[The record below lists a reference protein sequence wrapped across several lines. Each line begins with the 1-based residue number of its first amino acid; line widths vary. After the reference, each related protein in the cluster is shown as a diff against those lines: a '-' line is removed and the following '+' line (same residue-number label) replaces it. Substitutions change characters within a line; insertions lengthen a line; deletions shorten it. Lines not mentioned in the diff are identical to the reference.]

1 MTQAAQAAAKEVAD
15 MLKLDDKTDQPRPK
29 PQQSKLSPEEQEF
42 FNQKAP
48 GEPDDNQEGQSDSGA
63 APSNEQSAEASTS
76 DEQPSEEPQQAD
88 VQPSEVSSD
97 NCKFKVLNQ
106 VRFRALNPVK
116 KPRIRPFF
124 RTFS

>member
-1 MTQAAQAAAKEVAD
+1 
-15 MLKLDDKTDQPRPK
+15 MLKLDDKSDQPEPK

-48 GEPDDNQEGQSDSGA
+48 GESDDNQEGESDSGA

-88 VQPSEVSSD
+88 VHSHPKSQVTTV
-97 NCKFKVLNQ
+97 KFKVLNQ
-106 VRFRALNPVK
+106 VVFLSSTR
-116 KPRIRPFF
+116 
-124 RTFS
+124 